1 MMSPLNKQRLT
12 EGRRTVMAT
21 VRTNCPTC
29 GLVDLSTEWIRIQP
43 GPVGH
48 ASTFTFS
55 CPGCGKLVAKAANL
69 GLLRFK
75 KNDAARIK
83 ITNTSS
89 PSTKVKVRGPA
100 FTYDDLLDF
109 HFQLDSDAEIAGFF
123 EDPSP

>member
-1 MMSPLNKQRLT
+1 
-12 EGRRTVMAT
+12 MAT

-29 GLVDLSTEWIRIQP
+29 GLVDLSTVRIRIQP

-48 ASTFTFS
+48 ASTFTFN
-55 CPGCGKLVAKAANL
+55 CPVCGKLVAKAANL

-75 KNDAARIK
+75 KNDATRIK
-83 ITNTSS
+83 ISNNFLRSS
-89 PSTKVKVRGPA
+89 NVKVRGPA